1 MGLISGQGGSF
12 SEGRYRLTEISRKEQ
27 IPGTVLTPAD
37 VARERLYQPLRNV
50 PFKLPGNMLVGKG
63 DLEHFVV
70 EKRVWKANPDGSLT
84 NQIAGSVIRP
94 DFHAGPFLDQNVHQ
108 FLPSLLPF

>member
-37 VARERLYQPLRNV
+37 VARKTLYQPLRNV

-63 DLEHFVV
+63 DLENFVV
-70 EKRVWKANPDGSLT
+70 EKRVLKANPDGSLT
-84 NQIAGSVIRP
+84 NQIDGFVIRP
-94 DFHAGPFLDQNVHQ
+94 DFHEGRFVDQKGEQ
-108 FLPSLLPF
+108 